1 MAIKSVDGVS
11 AGLDLV
17 REPPKPLVA
26 VREQKPLVTTTNAR
40 ASQRPPP
47 QANTSALVTD
57 AERAAQEKQSQGEVA
72 AAQRTLPNGP
82 SLRFHVDQ
90 DTGKTVVALVDP
102 DGQVVR
108 QMPTEEALEVAKAI
122 GRFQGMFVDLKV

>member
-1 MAIKSVDGVS
+1 MGIKSVDGV
-11 AGLDLV
+11 AGMDLV

-26 VREQKPLVTTTNAR
+26 PREPKPLVATTTR
-40 ASQRPPP
+40 ASQQPTAQP
-47 QANTSALVTD
+47 TSTAAATEG
-57 AERAAQEKQSQGEVA
+57 ERAANEKQQGEVN

-90 DTGKTVVALVDP
+90 DTGKTVVALLDP